1 MMSKRYIPIL
11 ALLISVPF
19 WFLAASNYPGGTSWD
34 TTTQGFSFT
43 GNYVSSL
50 FQPLALN
57 GMVNTARFF
66 AFIAML
72 LYAASVSVMFWGI
85 SSSYPKSAAGK
96 TVQIFG
102 VGSMVYTFIA
112 VTTPMHNLL
121 VVIAAIFLVVACA
134 GMLVLLH
141 QDGKHKLLLLGIF
154 NVLLLAVLSATTK
167 GNVLIELGPACE
179 WILFLCGALW
189 VMLVYFGATA
199 PNNSSKRTRENP
211 RVT

>member
-11 ALLISVPF
+11 ALLLSVPF
-19 WFLAASNYPGGTSWD
+19 WFLAALNYPGGTSWD
-34 TTTQGFSFT
+34 TTTHGFSLAS
-43 GNYVSSL
+43 NYVSSL

-72 LYAASVSVMFWGI
+72 LYAAGVSVMFWVI
-85 SSSYPKSAAGK
+85 SSSYPKSAASK

-121 VVIAAIFLVVACA
+121 VVIAAIFLAVACA

-141 QDGKHKLLLLGIF
+141 QDSKHKLLLFGIF
-154 NVLLLAVLSATTK
+154 NLLLLAVLSATTK
-167 GNVLIELGPACE
+167 GNLLVGIGPACE

-199 PNNSSKRTRENP
+199 PHASARRTRENP
-211 RVT
+211 RAT